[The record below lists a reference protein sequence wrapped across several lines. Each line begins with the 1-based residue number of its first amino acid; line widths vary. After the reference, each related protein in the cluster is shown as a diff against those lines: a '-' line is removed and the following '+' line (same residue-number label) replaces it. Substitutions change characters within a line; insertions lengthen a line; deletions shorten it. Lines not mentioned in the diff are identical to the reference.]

1 MTTAIHLALAEIW
14 RNRGRFVLF
23 SLVVA
28 LITVLILFVA
38 ALGEGLGTG
47 NREFIEKL
55 NAELIVYQDT
65 ARLSIAS
72 SRVEGDT
79 QRAVRYVDGV
89 RDVGAVGFSSAAV
102 VLADDP
108 DPLDVALIGV
118 EPGKPGE
125 PPVQVGS
132 GLRRKNGDEAIVD
145 RTVAAVAGLEVG
157 DAITLRTLQGD
168 EDEFY
173 TLEVVGISDS
183 RKYGIRPAV
192 FAPLLTWDEVRA
204 KGTPGRS
211 TTPPVGNVVAVQLE
225 NPAQLESM
233 QRQIE
238 LRVDGVEAVDRKT
251 AYESTPGYTEQQSTL
266 STQNG
271 FALLIG
277 VLVIGGFFQ
286 IQTLQKVPQ
295 IGMLKAIG
303 TSNAIVAVASLLQIV
318 AVTLLGVII
327 GSAATFALS
336 LGFPA
341 NIPIVFV
348 PSSAAVAVGSIVLM
362 GPVGGLVS
370 IRYSLRVEP
379 LIALGLSS

>member
-1 MTTAIHLALAEIW
+1 MSTAIHLAVSEIW
-14 RNRGRFVLF
+14 RNKGRFALF
-23 SLVVA
+23 SMVVA

-55 NAELIVYQDT
+55 DAELIVYQDT

-72 SRVEGDT
+72 SRVGDDT

-89 RDVGAVGFSSAAV
+89 REVGAVGFSSAAV
-102 VLADDP
+102 MLADGSDS
-108 DPLDVALIGV
+108 LDVALIGV
-118 EPGKPGE
+118 EPGKPGQ
-125 PPVQVGS
+125 PPVTTGQ

-145 RTVAAVAGLEVG
+145 RTVAAVAGLRVG

-183 RKYGIRPAV
+183 QKYGIRPSV

-211 TTPPVGNVVAVQLE
+211 TTAPAGNVVAVQLQD
-225 NPAQLESM
+225 PAQIDAVR
-233 QRQIE
+233 RQIE
-238 LRVDGVEAVDRKT
+238 ARVDGVEAVDRKT

-266 STQNG
+266 STQNA

-303 TSNAIVAVASLLQIV
+303 TSNAIVATASLLQIV
-318 AVTLLGVII
+318 VVTLSGVLI
-327 GSAATFALS
+327 GSLATFALS
-336 LGFPA
+336 LGFPP
-341 NIPIVFV
+341 NIPIVFELR
-348 PSSAAVAVGSIVLM
+348 SAAVAVGSILLM
-362 GPVGGLVS
+362 GPLGGLVA
-370 IRYSLRVEP
+370 IRNSLRVEP
-379 LIALGLSS
+379 LIALGLSG

>member
-1 MTTAIHLALAEIW
+1 LALSEIW
-14 RNRGRFVLF
+14 RNKGRFVLF

-55 NAELIVYQDT
+55 DAELIAYQDT

-72 SRVEGDT
+72 SRIDEST

-89 RDVGAVGFSSAAV
+89 RAVGAVGFSSAAV
-102 VLADDP
+102 VLGDGEEP
-108 DPLDVALIGV
+108 IDVALIGV

-125 PPVQVGS
+125 PGVVAGQ
-132 GLRRKNGDEAIVD
+132 GLRRKNGDEVIVD
-145 RTVAAVAGLEVG
+145 RTVAAVAGLNVG
-157 DAITLRTLQGD
+157 DEITLRTLQGN

-183 RKYGIRPAV
+183 RKYGIRPSV
-192 FAPLLTWDEVRA
+192 FAALLTWDDVRS
-204 KGTPGRS
+204 KGTPRS
-211 TTPPVGNVVAVQLE
+211 STEAPVGNVVAVQVADPE
-225 NPAQLESM
+225 RVEIMRQ
-233 QRQIE
+233 QIE
-238 LRVDGVEAVDRKT
+238 ATVDGVEVVDRRT
-251 AYESTPGYTEQQSTL
+251 AYENTPGYTEQQSTL
-266 STQNG
+266 STQNA

-303 TSNAIVAVASLLQIV
+303 TPNGIVALAALLQIV
-318 AVTLLGVII
+318 AVTLLGVLI
-327 GSAATFALS
+327 GSAATLALS
-336 LGFPA
+336 LGFPP
-341 NIPIVFV
+341 NIPIVFELG
-348 PSSAAVAVGSIVLM
+348 SAAFAVGSILLM
-362 GPVGGLVS
+362 GPLGGLVS
-370 IRYSLRVEP
+370 IRYSLKVEP
-379 LIALGLSS
+379 LIALGLSA